1 MHSSAISCIGIM
13 AECKKSTSYPS
24 PASEM
29 TSLTRALSHSRL
41 SQLDQSDVFKSQ
53 TSFYRSN
60 VAQPG
65 RRRRLSSSNS
75 VESLDVSPCAEARV
89 LVINTGGTIGMM
101 YHNNVLSPE
110 PNAFVKALRKL
121 PILHDEQYALQTRM
135 YDYYSTSGP
144 QENTLVLPMP
154 THLADE
160 LSKRLCKQNKRI
172 VYTVLEYSPLLDSCN
187 MTTDDWATI
196 GKDIEK
202 HYEKYDG
209 FVILH
214 GTDTMAYTAS
224 ALSFMCEHLGKP
236 VILTGS
242 QVPIYE
248 MRNDGRDNLLG
259 ALLIAGQFV
268 IPEVCLYFHNK
279 LYRGNRVTKVDSG
292 SFNAFNSPNLAPL
305 ANAEVDIK
313 INWDTVWRANTTS
326 RFRVS
331 TQMNRNVGLLRLFP
345 GITAMTVKS
354 FLQAPME
361 GIVLETYGS
370 GNAPDNRADLLE
382 EFRNATE
389 RGVIMVNCTQCLR
402 GSVTTSYATG
412 KALSDAG
419 LVAGCDMTPEAAL
432 CKLSYVLAR
441 TDLNKE
447 AKIKMLSQNL
457 RGEMIA
463 DLQGA
468 KLTLSDSRFIQ
479 VIAKSLSISC
489 KEELEA
495 VRDALTP
502 TLACAASK
510 VGDVE
515 ALDAIKEM
523 GSNLSLGDYDG
534 RTPLHIASCEGHLK
548 VVQYLLSQGATVY
561 AKDRYGDTPLRNAV
575 RFRHKEVV
583 KLLRKTGAHFSRDEL
598 EDAGSE
604 LCSLAAS
611 ADIEGLEMWHL
622 AGGDLDTPGYDGQ
635 TPMEVAKAVG
645 NEVVIDFLHQVSQY
659 HAQNGEYI
667 EFSACPKES

>member
-1 MHSSAISCIGIM
+1 H
-13 AECKKSTSYPS
+13 
-24 PASEM
+24 
-29 TSLTRALSHSRL
+29 R
-41 SQLDQSDVFKSQ
+41 

-144 QENTLVLPMP
+144 EENTLVLPLWQDSDP
-154 THLADE
+154 
-160 LSKRLCKQNKRI
+160 
-172 VYTVLEYSPLLDSCN
+172 VLFVS
-187 MTTDDWATI
+187 WFQ
-196 GKDIEK
+196 K

-441 TDLNKE
+441 TDFSKE

-463 DLQGA
+463 DLHGA

-611 ADIEGLEMWHL
+611 ADIEGLKMWHL
-622 AGGDLDTPGYDGQ
+622 AGGDLDTPGYDRQ

-659 HAQNGEYI
+659 HAQVRDGL
-667 EFSACPKES
+667 